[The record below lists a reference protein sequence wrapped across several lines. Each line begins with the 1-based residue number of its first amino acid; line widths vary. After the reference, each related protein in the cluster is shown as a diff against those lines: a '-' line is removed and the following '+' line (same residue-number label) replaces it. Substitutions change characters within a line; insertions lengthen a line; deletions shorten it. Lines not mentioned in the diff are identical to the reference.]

1 MKPSLR
7 LELSQ
12 ACSHIISSTTV
23 APIPHS
29 ASPSGRSHGQWGMPP
44 LSAYTP
50 FESLLFFQSLAALD
64 KRPSS
69 FISISDLLRNNKFVR
84 ENGASD
90 AHRLS
95 PEALEDL
102 YTTLMRDGLE
112 SPGSVSTLEPNG
124 HHPDSSSSNPKKRK
138 ITSPKPDGLSDG
150 GRGHAGFVPD
160 LVSHL
165 YARYKE
171 LVTKEIRSEEKRFKE
186 IRDEIEQLQKEEPE
200 APVQQIAQPASSTPI
215 PPPKHESAPQP
226 IDIDSNEK
234 PVEPVPPPTQMKP
247 VSAEPATSTEAQ
259 PSQPEPEHKVQP
271 PPSTQVLP
279 QPSPTEVLPPGR
291 PVGQQSEGQV
301 KTLQPQLQPQTQAP
315 PQQQPVS
322 PAQPTPQPPIHPKQ
336 PKSTV
341 PTLPPQ
347 PPQPQPSNGKL
358 PPPSQQPVF
367 APPTTTAQEKGPIG
381 PLPLPH
387 EPPATPAAVSPTS
400 GPGIGAISTPLQ
412 PAQPTKQP
420 IPSPTP
426 TKPVP
431 TAKTP
436 AKKGSAAAAAV
447 AAPPHGAPKSSFQQW
462 SLNQPQTP
470 QQPSQIP
477 VPEPT
482 SRGRAQQPPLAQKV
496 LKPEGKPRQALPAT
510 VAPSTP
516 RPAFGG
522 FQTPAPVAPPSGFA
536 TPVGPIRS
544 VAPAGRRG
552 PQLSIRTPGSSTPWK
567 KTPHLTLPHSPR
579 SPERPRPEDVSPIS
593 ERAPSPF
600 GSPENPPGEPDP
612 PRRRAPGRGRKKAA
626 DADQGPPK
634 KKGEKQTGKK
644 RERSTGS
651 SRSRGRSI
659 VSRDEDSGAETN
671 RIKREV
677 PSTPA
682 GITDSTGAERSG
694 QKGPNTLGSRPGR
707 GRPKRKRA
715 PSEVPEPEPPQPEP
729 EPSQPEISQ
738 LSGVDP
744 NQSTP
749 YVVCARNFPRTGAP
763 IMNDVTTHKHASIFT
778 KPLTER
784 DAPGYR
790 DLIYRPQDL
799 KSIKSAIHQGS
810 RALAAATEAAN
821 TPAGD
826 GESPAPNAGTP
837 SKNAVLMLQKTED
850 VIPPKAVVNS
860 AQLEKELI
868 RMFANAVMFNPIP
881 QRGFGPAFPMIGD
894 SGSRR
899 RSYAPEV
906 DEGGIINDTQE
917 MFEDVEQAVTR
928 WRAAERTADELASK
942 SVLSLR
948 RGSASDPNT
957 DSADDVK
964 G

>member
-1 MKPSLR
+1 
-7 LELSQ
+7 
-12 ACSHIISSTTV
+12 
-23 APIPHS
+23 
-29 ASPSGRSHGQWGMPP
+29 MPP

-50 FESLLFFQSLAALD
+50 FESLLFFQSLAALG

-102 YTTLMRDGLE
+102 YTTLMRDGVE
-112 SPGSVSTLEPNG
+112 SPGTLEPNG
-124 HHPDSSSSNPKKRK
+124 HHPESTSPSNPKKRK
-138 ITSPKPDGLSDG
+138 IASPRPDGLSDG
-150 GRGHAGFVPD
+150 GRSHAGFVPD

-186 IRDEIEQLQKEEPE
+186 IRDEIERLQKEEHE
-200 APVQQIAQPASSTPI
+200 APVQQSAQPAPTLIPPAKDEPAPEPMDVDTDEKPIEPARPSRPLKPAPIELEPSAKAKTTQPETQRKDQPQPSTKILPQPAPIQLQPPARPVVQQPEAQIKPQPQLPPQTQIQPPQQPI
-215 PPPKHESAPQP
+215 PAPPALQAQAQPQP
-226 IDIDSNEK
+226 
-234 PVEPVPPPTQMKP
+234 PPPTPLKQAQ
-247 VSAEPATSTEAQ
+247 SA
-259 PSQPEPEHKVQP
+259 
-271 PPSTQVLP
+271 
-279 QPSPTEVLPPGR
+279 
-291 PVGQQSEGQV
+291 
-301 KTLQPQLQPQTQAP
+301 AP
-315 PQQQPVS
+315 N
-322 PAQPTPQPPIHPKQ
+322 
-336 PKSTV
+336 
-341 PTLPPQ
+341 L
-347 PPQPQPSNGKL
+347 PPQPQPPNGKAL
-358 PPPSQQPVF
+358 PPPPQPVL
-367 APPTTTAQEKGPIG
+367 APPPTTTPEKSPTVPSTV
-381 PLPLPH
+381 PLQ
-387 EPPATPAAVSPTS
+387 PPAIPAAVAPTT
-400 GPGIGAISTPLQ
+400 GPGRPPVNTPLQ
-412 PAQPTKQP
+412 PPQTVKQP
-420 IPSPTP
+420 VPSPTP
-426 TKPVP
+426 SKPVP

-436 AKKGSAAAAAV
+436 AKTTAKKATAATSV
-447 AAPPHGAPKSSFQQW
+447 SAAPPGAPKSSFQQW
-462 SLNQPQTP
+462 SLNEPQTP
-470 QQPSQIP
+470 KQPSSIP
-477 VPEPT
+477 VSEPV
-482 SRGRAQQPPLAQKV
+482 SRVKALQQPLAQQAS
-496 LKPEGKPRQALPAT
+496 KPDGKAQQVPPAAA
-510 VAPSTP
+510 APSTP
-516 RPAFGG
+516 RPAPGV
-522 FQTPAPVAPPSGFA
+522 FQTPAPVVPHSGFA
-536 TPVGPIRS
+536 TPVEPVRS
-544 VAPAGRRG
+544 VAPAGGRG
-552 PQLSIRTPGSSTPWK
+552 PALSIQTPGSSTPWK
-567 KTPHLTLPHSPR
+567 KTPHLKLPHSPR
-579 SPERPRPEDVSPIS
+579 SPVRPRPEDVSPIS

-600 GSPENPPGEPDP
+600 GSPEDTPEEPEP
-612 PRRRAPGRGRKKAA
+612 PRRRGPGRGRKKAA
-626 DADQGPPK
+626 DTEQGASK
-634 KKGEKQTGKK
+634 KKGEKQTASASKK

-659 VSRDEDSGAETN
+659 ISREDESGTESN

-677 PSTPA
+677 PGTPA
-682 GITDSTGAERSG
+682 GITDSTEAERSG
-694 QKGPNTLGSRPGR
+694 KKAGTSETRPGR

-715 PSEVPEPEPPQPEP
+715 PSDVPDPEPPQPP
-729 EPSQPEISQ
+729 PPEISQ
-738 LSGVDP
+738 LSRVDP

-763 IMNDVTTHKHASIFT
+763 IMNDVTTHKHASIFA
-778 KPLTER
+778 KPLAER

-821 TPAGD
+821 TPVGD
-826 GESPAPNAGTP
+826 GESPAPNASTP

-868 RMFANAVMFNPIP
+868 RMFANAVMFNPVP
-881 QRGFGPAFPMIGD
+881 QRGFGPAFPMMSDGG
-894 SGSRR
+894 SGR

-957 DSADDVK
+957 DSADEVK

>member
-1 MKPSLR
+1 
-7 LELSQ
+7 
-12 ACSHIISSTTV
+12 
-23 APIPHS
+23 
-29 ASPSGRSHGQWGMPP
+29 MPP

-50 FESLLFFQSLAALD
+50 LESLLFFQSLAALGN
-64 KRPSS
+64 RPSS

-84 ENGASD
+84 ENGAAD

-102 YTTLMRDGLE
+102 YTTLMRDGVE
-112 SPGSVSTLEPNG
+112 SPGFAATLEPNG
-124 HHPDSSSSNPKKRK
+124 HHPDSSSPSNPKKRK
-138 ITSPKPDGLSDG
+138 ITSPRPDGLSDG

-186 IRDEIEQLQKEEPE
+186 IRDEIEQLQREERE
-200 APVQQIAQPASSTPI
+200 APVQQIAPTAPPPI
-215 PPPKHESAPQP
+215 PTTKHEHAPP
-226 IDIDSNEK
+226 PEPMDLDTDEK
-234 PVEPVPPPTQMKP
+234 PAELAQAPKELKPTPTPVELTT
-247 VSAEPATSTEAQ
+247 SAGVK
-259 PSQPEPEHKVQP
+259 PSQPQPERKDQPQP
-271 PPSTQVLP
+271 PTKVLP
-279 QPSPTEVLPPGR
+279 QPAPIQVQPPAR
-291 PVGQQSEGQV
+291 PVGQHPEVQIKSS
-301 KTLQPQLQPQTQAP
+301 QPQSQPQTQIP
-315 PQQQPVS
+315 PQQQPRP
-322 PAQPTPQPPIHPKQ
+322 PAQPTPQAQTRAQPKPQPPTPPKQ
-336 PKSTV
+336 PQSAT
-341 PTLPPQ
+341 PNLPS
-347 PPQPQPSNGKL
+347 QPQLPNGKV
-358 PPPSQQPVF
+358 PPPSQQPGL
-367 APPTTTAQEKGPIG
+367 APPTTTAQEKSPTV
-381 PLPLPH
+381 PPTLPH
-387 EPPATPAAVSPTS
+387 QPPETPAAVAPTAS
-400 GPGIGAISTPLQ
+400 GPSRGPVSTPLQ
-412 PAQPTKQP
+412 PAQTTKQP
-420 IPSPTP
+420 VPSPTP
-426 TKPVP
+426 TKPVSV
-431 TAKTP
+431 AKTP
-436 AKKGSAAAAAV
+436 AKKGTSAFSAV

-470 QQPSQIP
+470 QQLPQIP
-477 VPEPT
+477 VPEPV
-482 SRGRAQQPPLAQKV
+482 SRVKALQPPPAQQV
-496 LKPEGKPRQALPAT
+496 SKPEGKLPQVLPAAT
-510 VAPSTP
+510 APSTP
-516 RPAFGG
+516 RPAPGVFE
-522 FQTPAPVAPPSGFA
+522 TPAPVVPPSGFA
-536 TPVGPIRS
+536 TPVGRIGS
-544 VAPAGRRG
+544 IAPVGGRG
-552 PQLSIRTPGSSTPWK
+552 PPLSIQTPGSSTPWK

-600 GSPENPPGEPDP
+600 GSPENPPEEPEP
-612 PRRRAPGRGRKKAA
+612 PRRRGPGRGRKKAA

-634 KKGEKQTGKK
+634 KKGEKQTVSAGKK

-659 VSRDEDSGAETN
+659 VSRDEESGAESN
-671 RIKREV
+671 PIKREM

-682 GITDSTGAERSG
+682 GITDPIEADRIG
-694 QKGPNTLGSRPGR
+694 QKGVSTSETRPGR

-715 PSEVPEPEPPQPEP
+715 LSEVPEPES
-729 EPSQPEISQ
+729 SQPEINQ
-738 LSGVDP
+738 LSRIDP

-821 TPAGD
+821 TPVGD

-868 RMFANAVMFNPIP
+868 RMFANAIMFNPIP

-894 SGSRR
+894 GGSGR

-906 DEGGIINDTQE
+906 DEGGIINDTLE

>member
-1 MKPSLR
+1 
-7 LELSQ
+7 
-12 ACSHIISSTTV
+12 
-23 APIPHS
+23 
-29 ASPSGRSHGQWGMPP
+29 MPP

-50 FESLLFFQSLAALD
+50 LESLLFFQSLAALG

-102 YTTLMRDGLE
+102 YTTLMRDGVE
-112 SPGSVSTLEPNG
+112 SPGMLEPNG
-124 HHPDSSSSNPKKRK
+124 HHTDSTSPSNPKKRK
-138 ITSPKPDGLSDG
+138 ITSPRPDRLPDG

-171 LVTKEIRSEEKRFKE
+171 LVTKEIKSEEKRFKE
-186 IRDEIEQLQKEEPE
+186 IRDEIERLQKEERE
-200 APVQQIAQPASSTPI
+200 APVQQIVQPAPMPIPSTKHEPAPEPMDVDTDEPARPSRQLKPAPIELEPSDKAKPTEPEPQRKDQPQPSTQILPQPAPIQLQPPAQPVVQQSEAQIKPQPQLPPQTQI
-215 PPPKHESAPQP
+215 PPPQQPIPEPPAPQAQAQP
-226 IDIDSNEK
+226 QPQPPTPLEQTQSAAPNPPPQPQLPNGK
-234 PVEPVPPPTQMKP
+234 VLSPPQQPVLAPPPT
-247 VSAEPATSTEAQ
+247 T
-259 PSQPEPEHKVQP
+259 
-271 PPSTQVLP
+271 TQEKG
-279 QPSPTEVLPPGR
+279 PTVP
-291 PVGQQSEGQV
+291 
-301 KTLQPQLQPQTQAP
+301 
-315 PQQQPVS
+315 
-322 PAQPTPQPPIHPKQ
+322 
-336 PKSTV
+336 

-347 PPQPQPSNGKL
+347 PP
-358 PPPSQQPVF
+358 
-367 APPTTTAQEKGPIG
+367 
-381 PLPLPH
+381 
-387 EPPATPAAVSPTS
+387 ATPAAAAPTP
-400 GPGIGAISTPLQ
+400 GPGLPPVSTPLQ
-412 PAQPTKQP
+412 PPQTVKHPV
-420 IPSPTP
+420 PSSTP
-426 TKPVP
+426 AKPVP
-431 TAKTP
+431 TTKTP
-436 AKKGSAAAAAV
+436 AKPPTKPPTKTTAKKGTAATSV
-447 AAPPHGAPKSSFQQW
+447 SAAPPGAPKSSFQQW

-470 QQPSQIP
+470 KQPSSIP
-477 VPEPT
+477 VPEPI
-482 SRGRAQQPPLAQKV
+482 SRVKALQQPLSQQAS
-496 LKPEGKPRQALPAT
+496 KPEGKAKQVPPAAA
-510 VAPSTP
+510 APSTP
-516 RPAFGG
+516 RPAPGVP
-522 FQTPAPVAPPSGFA
+522 QTPAPVVPPSGFA
-536 TPVGPIRS
+536 TPVGPVRS
-544 VAPAGRRG
+544 VAPAGGRG
-552 PQLSIRTPGSSTPWK
+552 PALSIQTPGSSTPWK
-567 KTPHLTLPHSPR
+567 KTPHLTLPDSPR
-579 SPERPRPEDVSPIS
+579 SPVRPEDT
-593 ERAPSPF
+593 
-600 GSPENPPGEPDP
+600 PGEPEP
-612 PRRRAPGRGRKKAA
+612 PRRRGPGRGRKKAA
-626 DADQGPPK
+626 DAEQGASK
-634 KKGEKQTGKK
+634 KKGEKQTASASKK

-651 SRSRGRSI
+651 SRSRGRSM
-659 VSRDEDSGAETN
+659 VSRDEESGAESN

-694 QKGPNTLGSRPGR
+694 QKGTSTSESRPGR

-715 PSEVPEPEPPQPEP
+715 PSDVPDPEPPQPP
-729 EPSQPEISQ
+729 PPEISQ
-738 LSGVDP
+738 LSRVDP

-763 IMNDVTTHKHASIFT
+763 IMNDVTTHKHASIFA
-778 KPLTER
+778 KPLAER

-821 TPAGD
+821 TPVGD
-826 GESPAPNAGTP
+826 GESPAPNASTP

-868 RMFANAVMFNPIP
+868 RMFANAVMFNPVP

-894 SGSRR
+894 SGSGR

-957 DSADDVK
+957 DSADEVK

>member
-1 MKPSLR
+1 
-7 LELSQ
+7 
-12 ACSHIISSTTV
+12 
-23 APIPHS
+23 
-29 ASPSGRSHGQWGMPP
+29 MPP

-50 FESLLFFQSLAALD
+50 FESLLFFQSLAALG
-64 KRPSS
+64 KRPSC

-102 YTTLMRDGLE
+102 YTTLMRDGVE
-112 SPGSVSTLEPNG
+112 SPGSVSTLGPNG
-124 HHPDSSSSNPKKRK
+124 HHPDSGSPSNPKKRK

-186 IRDEIEQLQKEEPE
+186 IRDEIEQLQKEEREALVQEVAKP
-200 APVQQIAQPASSTPI
+200 APVPI
-215 PPPKHESAPQP
+215 LPTKHEPAPEP
-226 IDIDSNEK
+226 MDLDTAEN
-234 PVEPVPPPTQMKP
+234 PVIPTQPVKELKP
-247 VSAEPATSTEAQ
+247 APVEPATSAGVKQ
-259 PSQPEPEHKVQP
+259 SQPESQRKDQPQTSTQILPQLAPIQVQPAAQPVVQQTEGQLKTSQPQLKSQSQAVPQQQLPPLPTEPTPPAQAQVQPQP
-271 PPSTQVLP
+271 PPPV
-279 QPSPTEVLPPGR
+279 PP
-291 PVGQQSEGQV
+291 
-301 KTLQPQLQPQTQAP
+301 KQLQ
-315 PQQQPVS
+315 
-322 PAQPTPQPPIHPKQ
+322 
-336 PKSTV
+336 STG

-347 PPQPQPSNGKL
+347 PEHPNGL
-358 PPPSQQPVF
+358 AQPPSQQPVQ
-367 APPTTTAQEKGPIG
+367 ATSPAATAKEKAPTVPLTLQPQPPTTAG
-381 PLPLPH
+381 
-387 EPPATPAAVSPTS
+387 AVAPTS
-400 GPGIGAISTPLQ
+400 GPGRVTVNTPIQ
-412 PAQPTKQP
+412 PVQTPKQSAPTH
-420 IPSPTP
+420 
-426 TKPVP
+426 TKPVS

-436 AKKGSAAAAAV
+436 AKKGTSASAV
-447 AAPPHGAPKSSFQQW
+447 AAAPHGAPKASFQQW

-470 QQPSQIP
+470 QQPPHIP
-477 VPEPT
+477 VPEST
-482 SRGRAQQPPLAQKV
+482 SRAKAVPPTLLVQQES
-496 LKPEGKPRQALPAT
+496 KPEGKAPQALLST
-510 VAPSTP
+510 KAPSTP
-516 RPAFGG
+516 RPVPGV

-552 PQLSIRTPGSSTPWK
+552 PPLSIQTPGSSTPWK
-567 KTPHLTLPHSPR
+567 KPPHLTLPHSPR

-600 GSPENPPGEPDP
+600 GTPENPPGEPEP
-612 PRRRAPGRGRKKAA
+612 PRRRGPGRGRKKAA
-626 DADQGPPK
+626 DADQGTSK
-634 KKGEKQTGKK
+634 KKPEKHTTSVGKK

-659 VSRDEDSGAETN
+659 VSRDEESGAESS

-682 GITDSTGAERSG
+682 GITDTTEAERSG
-694 QKGPNTLGSRPGR
+694 QKGASTSESRPGR

-715 PSEVPEPEPPQPEP
+715 PSEILEPEPPQPEP
-729 EPSQPEISQ
+729 SQPELSQISR
-738 LSGVDP
+738 VDP

-790 DLIYRPQDL
+790 DLIYRTQDL

-821 TPAGD
+821 TPVGD
-826 GESPAPNAGTP
+826 GESPVPNAGTP

-894 SGSRR
+894 SGSGR
-899 RSYAPEV
+899 RSYANEV